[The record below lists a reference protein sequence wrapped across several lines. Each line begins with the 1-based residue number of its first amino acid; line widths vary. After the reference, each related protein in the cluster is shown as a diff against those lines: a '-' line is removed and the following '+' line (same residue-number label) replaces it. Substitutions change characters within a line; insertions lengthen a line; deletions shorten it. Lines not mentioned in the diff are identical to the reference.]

1 GLVLPAISSLSSA
14 TNIDI
19 TFDWCWCM
27 TGGSKPDI
35 MTLTAEVA
43 GGESVELSSTQPTEG
58 DQTKLEWQHASASF
72 NGITAESRI
81 VLHPTNVDPYVSN
94 TRGQN
99 RWYLDN
105 IKIVVR

>member
-1 GLVLPAISSLSSA
+1 
-14 TNIDI
+14 
-19 TFDWCWCM
+19 M